1 MQIGGKEYKTG
12 QHIRIVNAKSI
23 LHYSYGISGDTDHE
37 MTGVTG
43 TIVSE
48 SNYDKNARANLKV
61 DAPWDTKYH
70 NGTTRLYCDDELE
83 IITE

>member
-1 MQIGGKEYKTG
+1 MQIGGKEYKIG
-12 QHIRIVNAKSI
+12 QHVRIVNAKSV
-23 LHYSYGISGDTDHE
+23 LHYSYGVSGDIDHE

-43 TIVSE
+43 TIISE
-48 SNYDKNARANLKV
+48 SNYGKNARANLKV

-70 NGTTRLYCDDELE
+70 NGITRLFCDDELE